1 MHLSLINIINLLH
14 LSGAWDLF
22 PGPLPSTS
30 PKAPLNSLCL
40 PGSCTDGVC
49 SQQAQSPWW
58 ERPTGDFL
66 SQQKGLL
73 EAESSIRGGGD
84 GGQDKVRRG
93 FFVSA
98 VVVRPVLP
106 RHPTCLPQPSPL
118 HHLALGS
125 LGPLLTEASGRKEQ
139 ASGVVLGKPACL
151 LLLSPLPQAP

>member
-1 MHLSLINIINLLH
+1 MGSVPWALAEHKSQSPSEFSLPPWVLH
-14 LSGAWDLF
+14 
-22 PGPLPSTS
+22 
-30 PKAPLNSLCL
+30 
-40 PGSCTDGVC
+40 GVC

-73 EAESSIRGGGD
+73 EAESSIRGGGGD

-98 VVVRPVLP
+98 VVVRSVLP
-106 RHPTCLPQPSPL
+106 HHPTCLPQPSPL

-125 LGPLLTEASGRKEQ
+125 LCPLLTEASGRKEQ